1 MALLSIPRVNDSN
14 KLIQNLKKKSL
25 VSSPTL
31 FNIFNKDICSPL
43 KKKKR
48 YLEFKFLIPYSS
60 NSSFPNDW
68 IKKKKKSKKTYLLY
82 VVVTPSHP
90 FNHSTSEYHVI

>member
-14 KLIQNLKKKSL
+14 KLTQNLKKKSL

-48 YLEFKFLIPYSS
+48 YLEFKFLIP
-60 NSSFPNDW
+60 
-68 IKKKKKSKKTYLLY
+68 
-82 VVVTPSHP
+82 
-90 FNHSTSEYHVI
+90 